1 MNLSSRRLPPMDYHH
16 RKETRPSSPPLSPAS
31 SSSETPINTFHESLI
46 KSHETVLENFKNCDN
61 IYIEFFKIYHELRRI
76 HNILD
81 LSRREFSSLSE
92 LPRYIPRGV
101 LLGNLDIR
109 KDAVEHRR
117 SKFSIS
123 PDGQR
128 IIIEEK
134 IPGAYIYVVTKR
146 LARSE
151 RALDD
156 LSEVV
161 EEKTVLPIF
170 HGVDPSDVR
179 HQTGSFA
186 QAFADHE
193 KKYKDDPQ
201 KVKRWRAAL
210 TKLGSLAGW
219 HSKGC
224 HETKLIQ
231 DVVDEIRWKLYSPF
245 SKPAIRNLPSTPS
258 WSSSYRR
265 KHEVFLSFRGADT
278 RLAFMGH
285 LHAALIHCG
294 ISTFRDDIDLEKGKS
309 IRKQLDKAIEG
320 SKVWVVIVSPDYAS
334 SKWCLNELL
343 KILECRK
350 ASKVGRKNETLMKPS
365 AEYEEQAHTLVNGD
379 KTHKGKASL
388 RNKENITNHNK
399 REMGEFGLGVTYGG
413 KWVDSV
419 YIGGRTQEIVVSED
433 ITYSELLDQL
443 YHIVGV
449 PPTENE
455 IKISTID
462 ESKSPAY
469 PVEIINDDDLKNFID
484 QSLSSDV
491 HLKHPLRNSSR
502 SRSIQV
508 RVLVN
513 HDGEWVNS
521 TYVGGKTKGI
531 IISEDITYQE
541 LVDRVC
547 GVVGVDP
554 NEYKLIMKTAYKSNL
569 PTQPVEIIDDEG
581 LAFFIHDENLSLG
594 MSSIFTLCTTLE
606 RRAFPN
612 GRMESSHSGTPH
624 LKRFGTY
631 PSCVHCVTPDQ
642 VPHLHTQV
650 GPSSPNVPCMQQQQQ
665 QPFYQQQQQP
675 FYQQQHSYQ
684 QTTLQPCYEHYQPSV
699 QQPQPLYQQLHPSYV
714 QQQQSQYQQPN
725 PSYMQPLSPIHH
737 VPYSLKMFWNDAT
750 RIFQDL
756 NFWQFSFIIMLLGNI
771 FYFLRLCRNN

>member
-31 SSSETPINTFHESLI
+31 SSSETPINS
-46 KSHETVLENFKNCDN
+46 VLEIFRKYLRIVDD
-61 IYIEFFKIYHELRRI
+61 IECRYVEPVEFPTLDEEQLRRI
-76 HNILD
+76 RN
-81 LSRREFSSLSE
+81 SQTVYSSLSE
-92 LPRYIPRGV
+92 LPRDIPRGV

-109 KDAVEHRR
+109 KDPVERR
-117 SKFSIS
+117 FKFSIS
-123 PDGQR
+123 RDWQP
-128 IIIEEK
+128 IMIEEK
-134 IPGAYIYVVTKR
+134 TPGAYIYVVTER

-151 RALDD
+151 RALDE

-193 KKYKDDPQ
+193 IKYKDDPQ

-210 TKLGSLAGW
+210 TKLGNLSGW

-231 DVVDEIRWKLYSPF
+231 DVVDEIRWKIQF

-265 KHEVFLSFRGADT
+265 KHDVFLSFRGADT

-285 LHAALIHCG
+285 LHAALIHWG

-365 AEYEEQAHTLVNGD
+365 AEYEEQAHTLVNGH

-388 RNKENITNHNK
+388 RNKQENITNHNK
-399 REMGEFGLGVTYGG
+399 REMGEFRLGVTYGG

-419 YIGGRTQEIVVSED
+419 YIGGRTEEIVVSED

-449 PPTENE
+449 HPTENE

-491 HLKHPLRNSSR
+491 RLKHPLRNSSR
-502 SRSIQV
+502 RSIQV

-531 IISEDITYQE
+531 IIPEDITYQE

-624 LKRFGTY
+624 LRRFGTS
-631 PSCVHCVTPDQ
+631 PSCVHYVTPDQ

-665 QPFYQQQQQP
+665 QQPFYQQQQQQQQQP
-675 FYQQQHSYQ
+675 FYQQQHSFQ

-714 QQQQSQYQQPN
+714 QQQQSQYQQLN

-756 NFWQFSFIIMLLGNI
+756 NFWQFSFIMMLLGNI

>member
-1 MNLSSRRLPPMDYHH
+1 MDYHH

-31 SSSETPINTFHESLI
+31 SSSETPINTVREQII
-46 KSHETVLENFKNCDN
+46 KCLE
-61 IYIEFFKIYHELRRI
+61 IVRAGPPG
-76 HNILD
+76 
-81 LSRREFSSLSE
+81 EFSSLSE
-92 LPRYIPRGV
+92 LPRYILRGV

-109 KDAVEHRR
+109 ADLRPTAFEFAFFHAWGRLIR
-117 SKFSIS
+117 ETQWESI
-123 PDGQR
+123 GA
-128 IIIEEK
+128 
-134 IPGAYIYVVTKR
+134 PGAYIYVVTKR

-151 RALDD
+151 RALDE

-193 KKYKDDPQ
+193 IKYKDDPQ

-210 TKLGSLAGW
+210 TKLGNLSGW

-231 DVVDEIRWKLYSPF
+231 DVVDEIRWKIQF

-265 KHEVFLSFRGADT
+265 KHDVFLSFRGADT

-365 AEYEEQAHTLVNGD
+365 AEYEGQAHTLVNGD

-388 RNKENITNHNK
+388 RNKQENITNHNK
-399 REMGEFGLGVTYGG
+399 REMGEFRLGVTYGG

-419 YIGGRTQEIVVSED
+419 YIGGRTEEIVASKD

-449 PPTENE
+449 HPTENE

-502 SRSIQV
+502 RSIQV

-531 IISEDITYQE
+531 IIPEDITYQE

-612 GRMESSHSGTPH
+612 GQMESSHSGTPH
-624 LKRFGTY
+624 LRRFGTS
-631 PSCVHCVTPDQ
+631 PSCVHYVTPDQ

-665 QPFYQQQQQP
+665 QQPFYQQQQQQQQP
-675 FYQQQHSYQ
+675 FYQKQHSFQ

-714 QQQQSQYQQPN
+714 QQQQSQYQQLN